1 MSSALLNIVP
11 VLNGTNWQSWSE
23 SMDAYIMSKGRHH
36 VLTTTRPD
44 IPAVTLDNDKNV
56 DNQSD
61 VDKATE
67 KQEDWDKDN
76 ERVMG
81 YICLRISPDVAQLVK
96 GKDFA
101 KQMWDSLKEG
111 HSWQTLANAYVEF
124 KGIFDTRIP
133 EDQNP
138 AAALAKIQ
146 AHVDRLS
153 NFHVDLDDYIYLM
166 LLVNKTPGYA
176 QTQASILVMS
186 QEMVDTMD
194 TNVSRDKYLKPLEYA
209 KTLEASWEQRRLRSG
224 NGRRTKNTNRI
235 TAVKNKGKDPQ
246 FNQQQRL
253 TWRQGSTRQSGSSRG
268 IGRRGG
274 GRLEALTH
282 QPDSYAEC

>member
-23 SMDAYIMSKGRHH
+23 SMNAYIISEGCRH
-36 VLTTTRPD
+36 VLTTTRPAV
-44 IPAVTLDNDKNV
+44 PAVTFDNDRNV

-61 VDKATE
+61 IDKATE

-76 ERVMG
+76 EHVMG
-81 YICLRISPDVAQLVK
+81 YIRLRVSPDVAQLVK
-96 GKDFA
+96 GKDSA

-111 HSWQTLANAYVEF
+111 HSRQTLANAYVEF
-124 KGIFDTRIP
+124 KSILDTRIP

-153 NFHVDLDDYIYLM
+153 DFHVDLNDYIYLM

-176 QTQASILVMS
+176 QTQASILVMA
-186 QEMVDTMD
+186 QEMVDTTD
-194 TNVSRDKYLKPLEYA
+194 TNVSRDKYPKPLEYA
-209 KTLEASWEQRRLRSG
+209 KTLEASWKQRRLRSG
-224 NGRRTKNTNRI
+224 NVCRTENANRI

-246 FNQQQRL
+246 FN
-253 TWRQGSTRQSGSSRG
+253 
-268 IGRRGG
+268 
-274 GRLEALTH
+274 
-282 QPDSYAEC
+282 